1 MQIHETS
8 LPGVKLI
15 ELKAFSDDRGYFKE
29 TFRGTWAADLGLVNA
44 FVQDNISQSYQ
55 GTIRGLHY
63 QKERPQAKLVQC
75 ISGRILD
82 VAVDLRKNSSTFGQY
97 YSVVLSEKNHKQ
109 LYIPEGFAHGFSVLS
124 DQAIVHYKCSR
135 YYDKESERGIRWDDP
150 LIHIDWEISKPIL
163 SEKDRCLPLFSS
175 LKEEDIFL

>member
-1 MQIHETS
+1 MQIHKTS
-8 LPGVKLI
+8 LPGVKLL
-15 ELKAFSDDRGYFKE
+15 ELNAFSDDRGYFKE
-29 TFRGTWAADLGLVNA
+29 PFRGTWAAAVGLVDA
-44 FVQDNISQSYQ
+44 FVQDNISRSYQ
-55 GTIRGLHY
+55 STIRGLHY

>member
-1 MQIHETS
+1 
-8 LPGVKLI
+8 
-15 ELKAFSDDRGYFKE
+15 
-29 TFRGTWAADLGLVNA
+29 
-44 FVQDNISQSYQ
+44 
-55 GTIRGLHY
+55 
-63 QKERPQAKLVQC
+63 
-75 ISGRILD
+75 
-82 VAVDLRKNSSTFGQY
+82 LRKNSSTFGQY

>member
-8 LPGVKLI
+8 LPGVKLL

-29 TFRGTWAADLGLVNA
+29 TFRGTWAADLGLVDA
-44 FVQDNISQSYQ
+44 FVQDNISRSYQ

-63 QKERPQAKLVQC
+63 QKARPQAKIVQC

-135 YYDKESERGIRWDDP
+135 YYDIESERGIRWDDP

>member
-29 TFRGTWAADLGLVNA
+29 TFRGTWAADLGLVSA
-44 FVQDNISQSYQ
+44 FVQDNISRSYQ

>member
-1 MQIHETS
+1 
-8 LPGVKLI
+8 
-15 ELKAFSDDRGYFKE
+15 
-29 TFRGTWAADLGLVNA
+29 
-44 FVQDNISQSYQ
+44 
-55 GTIRGLHY
+55 
-63 QKERPQAKLVQC
+63 
-75 ISGRILD
+75 
-82 VAVDLRKNSSTFGQY
+82 
-97 YSVVLSEKNHKQ
+97 

>member
-8 LPGVKLI
+8 LPGVKLL
-15 ELKAFSDDRGYFKE
+15 ELNAFSDDRGYFKE
-29 TFRGTWAADLGLVNA
+29 TFRGTWAADLGLVDA
-44 FVQDNISQSYQ
+44 FVQDNISRSYQ

-82 VAVDLRKNSSTFGQY
+82 VAVDLRKNSSTFGEY